1 MLDKPRSPHPPR
13 WLHWQARLLRAL
25 LWLLVAAWLLLGLS
39 WVALHQLIVPRVDQW
54 RPALER
60 MASEALGVKVEIGA
74 LTANSSGPV
83 PSLQLRD
90 VVLRDHAGA
99 EALRLPSVR
108 AALSLPSLWRLG
120 FDQIVVEGAVLELRR
135 STDGRWLLGGIDLG
149 HLEHTGDE
157 SPLADWLLGQTELAL
172 LQGTLR
178 WHDQTRPTLPVA
190 EFTGIDLVLRNPG
203 RQHQFRLDATP
214 PAHWGQRL
222 SVRGDFTRAFWQ
234 LRPSQW
240 RYWRGT
246 LYADLPWVDWAQM
259 GRYIDAPDWLGLQV
273 QQGQGAARLWLDW
286 QRGALRQASADL
298 GLQRVQLQWPEVA
311 QPFELQNLQTRLELQ
326 HEGLQTTL
334 STHGLGFRTADG
346 LVWPGGNVRYQHTR
360 SSATTPA
367 GFALQAERLDAQV
380 LSQLALQLPLPALA
394 HQWLRETAPSGL
406 VEQMQMQWSAAQAAG
421 AGQGAGADQP
431 RAAATWS
438 ASGRLRNVGL
448 RAGAAPPVY
457 RHAKGWDVH
466 TPGRPGIVGADLDFS
481 LTPNGGQAALR
492 LENGHLDLPGVFEQP
507 RVALQRLEAGLSWRV
522 AGDLI
527 AVEVPRLLLRNP
539 DLEAELQL
547 SWRSADPAQSPARA
561 RFPGVL
567 ELDGRL
573 LRADAAQVVLRYL
586 PLNVG
591 SETKTWLRSAIV
603 SGRIEQALVRV
614 RGDLRNFPYQQPGS
628 GVFTLEAPLH
638 DVQLDY
644 APAHLLPAGSPP
656 WPTLQVPQ
664 ARLLIEGTRLRLEQA
679 SAQVRLWPQ
688 LRIVQAQAEIPDFMA
703 TEPQLRVNGQLR
715 GPATDALALVRSSPL
730 RQMTEAA
737 LDQAQASGALE
748 LGLQLE
754 MPLNDTNATRVR
766 GQLRFAGNELRIGP
780 ESPTLQALH
789 GVLNFSESG
798 FDIPAASA
806 QMLGGPLRFSGRM
819 ATEQGQSVLRLR
831 GTGQATALGLSQAEP
846 WPWLAPLGRA
856 GSGSATYQAELR
868 IGPEGTSVQV
878 DSNLQ
883 GLALQLPA
891 PLSKSA
897 EAALPL
903 RLRIE
908 PLAGA
913 PRGATRDELQLEL
926 GSSPTPWL
934 SLHYQREHRG
944 AATRVLRGS
953 VAVRSARP
961 ALPASGV
968 LAALDL
974 GDFDADAWARLY
986 AAPQVTPAPTTAA
999 APAPAASALSL
1010 QDSRPYWP
1018 TQWRLQAARIT
1029 HSGRSWHDLS
1039 LSGSLERDTWRATVV
1054 ARELAGQLSYRAGGP
1069 QAAGLVHARLSR
1081 LDWPRAGVEQPAE
1094 QVLQQPNAMPAIDL
1108 VIERLRLDGR
1118 ELGRLEVQAA
1128 SRVATQGPQAGV
1140 SEWRLNALTLNT
1152 PEATLKASGN
1162 WVAHGL
1168 DATARRTALRLE
1180 LDIRDAG
1187 ALLTRMGQPQTIRG
1201 GQGRIEGHLGWL
1213 GSPLNFDTPSLS
1225 GELQL
1230 DVGRGQFLRAE
1241 PGVAKLI
1248 GVLSLQALPRR
1259 LMLDFRDVFSEGFA
1273 FDFIRGNVSIAQGV
1287 ARSNNLQMKGIN
1299 AAVLLEGSAD
1309 TVRETQDLRVVVVP
1323 ELNADTVSL
1332 VATLINPITGL
1343 GAFLAQFLLRQPLQ
1357 QAATREFHITG
1368 PWADPVVTPVQRQPA
1383 ARPDPNA
1390 PTGAN

>member
-90 VVLRDHAGA
+90 VVLRDAAGA

-135 STDGRWLLGGIDLG
+135 SADGRWLLGGIDLG

-222 SVRGDFTRAFWQ
+222 SVRGDFTRAFWR

-246 LYADLPWVDWAQM
+246 LYADLPWVDWQQM
-259 GRYIDAPDWLGLQV
+259 GRYLDAPSWLGLQV

-298 GLQRVQLQWPEVA
+298 GLQRVQLQWPQVA

-360 SSATTPA
+360 SSDTTPA

-380 LSQLALQLPLPALA
+380 LSQLALQLPLPARA
-394 HQWLRETAPSGL
+394 HQWLRDTAPTGL
-406 VEQMQMQWSAAQAAG
+406 VEQIQMQWSAAQAAG
-421 AGQGAGADQP
+421 AGQTAGADQTG
-431 RAAATWS
+431 ATANWS

-466 TPGRPGIVGADLDFS
+466 TPGRPGIGGADLDFS
-481 LTPNGGQAALR
+481 LSPSGGQAELR
-492 LENGHLDLPGVFEQP
+492 LDNGHLDLPGVFAQP
-507 RVALQRLEAGLSWRV
+507 RVALQGLQAGLSWRV
-522 AGDLI
+522 AGEQI
-527 AVEVPRLLLRNP
+527 TVEVPRLLLRNP

-547 SWRSADPAQSPARA
+547 SWRSADPTQSPARA

-567 ELDGRL
+567 ELDGRI
-573 LRADAAQVVLRYL
+573 LRADATQVVRYL

-591 SETKTWLRSAIV
+591 PATKTWLRSAIV

-614 RGDLRNFPYQQPGS
+614 RGDLWKFPYQQPGS

-644 APAHLLPAGSPP
+644 APAHLLPPGSPP

-664 ARLLIEGTRLRLEQA
+664 ARLLIEGTRLRVDQA

-703 TEPQLRVNGQLR
+703 TEPQLILSGQVR
-715 GPATDALALVRSSPL
+715 GPATDALALIRGSPL

-748 LGLQLE
+748 LGLELDL
-754 MPLNDTNATRVR
+754 PLHDTNATRVR

-831 GTGQATALGLSQAEP
+831 GQGQATALGLAQAEP

-856 GSGSATYQAELR
+856 GSGSAAYQAALR

-961 ALPASGV
+961 ALPALGV

-1168 DATARRTALRLE
+1168 DAAARRTALRLE

-1309 TVRETQDLRVVVVP
+1309 IVRETQDLRVVVVP

-1390 PTGAN
+1390 PTGAQ

>member
-90 VVLRDHAGA
+90 VVLRDPAGA

-421 AGQGAGADQP
+421 AGQAAGADQP
-431 RAAATWS
+431 RATATWS

-591 SETKTWLRSAIV
+591 PETKTWLRSAIV

-638 DVQLDY
+638 DVQLDS

-679 SAQVRLWPQ
+679 SAQLRPWPQ

-715 GPATDALALVRSSPL
+715 GPASDALALVRSSPL
-730 RQMTEAA
+730 RLMTEAA

-754 MPLNDTNATRVR
+754 MPLNDANATRVR
-766 GQLRFAGNELRIGP
+766 GQFRFAGNELRIGP
-780 ESPTLQALH
+780 ESPPLQALH

-819 ATEQGQSVLRLR
+819 TTEQGQSVLRLR
-831 GTGQATALGLSQAEP
+831 GQGQATALGLSQAEP

-856 GSGSATYQAELR
+856 GSGSAAYRAELR

-878 DSNLQ
+878 DSDLQ

-891 PLSKSA
+891 PFGKRA

-926 GSSPTPWL
+926 GSSPTPLL

-961 ALPASGV
+961 ALPAAGV

-986 AAPQVTPAPTTAA
+986 TTPPPAPGATAA

-1010 QDSRPYWP
+1010 EDSRIYWP
-1018 TQWRLQAARIT
+1018 TQWRLQAARLT
-1029 HSGRSWHDLS
+1029 HDGRSWHDLN
-1039 LSGSLERDTWRATVV
+1039 LSGSLERDTWRAAVV
-1054 ARELAGQLSYRAGGP
+1054 ARELAGQISFRAGGP

-1081 LDWPRAGVEQPAE
+1081 LDWPRAGLEQPAE
-1094 QVLQQPNAMPAIDL
+1094 QALQQPEAMPAIDL

-1128 SRVATQGPQAGV
+1128 NRLATQGPQAGV
-1140 SEWRLNALTLNT
+1140 SEWRLNALTLST

-1162 WVAHGL
+1162 WVAHGR
-1168 DATARRTALRLE
+1168 DAAARRTALRLE

-1187 ALLTRMGQPQTIRG
+1187 ALLTRMGQPQTVRG

-1213 GSPLNFDTPSLS
+1213 GSPMSFDTPSLS

-1230 DVGRGQFLRAE
+1230 DIGRGQFLRAE
-1241 PGVAKLI
+1241 PGVAQLI

-1273 FDFIRGNVSIAQGV
+1273 FDFIRGNVAIAQGV

-1299 AAVLLEGSAD
+1299 AAVLMEGSAD

-1332 VATLINPITGL
+1332 VATLINPVTGL
-1343 GAFLAQFLLRQPLQ
+1343 GTFLAQFLLRQPLQ

-1383 ARPDPNA
+1383 ARPDPDS

>member
-1 MLDKPRSPHPPR
+1 VLDKPRSPHPPR

-90 VVLRDHAGA
+90 VVLRDAAGA

-421 AGQGAGADQP
+421 AGQAAGADQP
-431 RAAATWS
+431 RATATWS

-591 SETKTWLRSAIV
+591 PETKTWLRSAIV

-638 DVQLDY
+638 DVQLDS

-679 SAQVRLWPQ
+679 SAQLRPWPQ

-715 GPATDALALVRSSPL
+715 GPASDALALVRSSPL
-730 RQMTEAA
+730 RLMTEAA

-754 MPLNDTNATRVR
+754 MPLNDANATRVR
-766 GQLRFAGNELRIGP
+766 GQFRFAGNELRIGP
-780 ESPTLQALH
+780 ESPPLQALH

-819 ATEQGQSVLRLR
+819 TTEQGQSVLRLR
-831 GTGQATALGLSQAEP
+831 GQGQATALGLSQAEP

-856 GSGSATYQAELR
+856 GSGSAAYRAELR

-878 DSNLQ
+878 DSDLQ

-891 PLSKSA
+891 PFGKRA

-926 GSSPTPWL
+926 GSSPTPLL

-961 ALPASGV
+961 ALPAAGV

-986 AAPQVTPAPTTAA
+986 TTPPPAPGATAA

-1010 QDSRPYWP
+1010 EDSRIYWP
-1018 TQWRLQAARIT
+1018 TQWRLQAARLT
-1029 HSGRSWHDLS
+1029 HDGRSWHDLN
-1039 LSGSLERDTWRATVV
+1039 LSGSLERDTWRAAVV
-1054 ARELAGQLSYRAGGP
+1054 ARELAGQISFRAGGP

-1081 LDWPRAGVEQPAE
+1081 LDWPRAGLEQPAE
-1094 QVLQQPNAMPAIDL
+1094 QALQQPEAMPAIDL

-1128 SRVATQGPQAGV
+1128 NRLATQGPQAGV
-1140 SEWRLNALTLNT
+1140 SEWRLNALTLST

-1162 WVAHGL
+1162 WVAHGR
-1168 DATARRTALRLE
+1168 DAAARRTALRLE

-1187 ALLTRMGQPQTIRG
+1187 ALLTRMGQPQTVRG

-1213 GSPLNFDTPSLS
+1213 GSPMSFDTPSLS

-1230 DVGRGQFLRAE
+1230 DIGRGQFLRAE
-1241 PGVAKLI
+1241 PGVAQLI

-1273 FDFIRGNVSIAQGV
+1273 FDFIRGNVAIAQGV

-1299 AAVLLEGSAD
+1299 AAVLMEGSAD

-1332 VATLINPITGL
+1332 VATLINPVTGL
-1343 GAFLAQFLLRQPLQ
+1343 GTFLAQFLLRQPLQ

-1383 ARPDPNA
+1383 ARPDPDS

>member
-13 WLHWQARLLRAL
+13 WLQWQARLLRAL

-90 VVLRDHAGA
+90 VVLRDPAGA

-421 AGQGAGADQP
+421 AGQAAGADQP
-431 RAAATWS
+431 RATATWS

-591 SETKTWLRSAIV
+591 PETKTWLRSAIV

-638 DVQLDY
+638 DVQLDS

-679 SAQVRLWPQ
+679 SAQLRPWPQ

-715 GPATDALALVRSSPL
+715 GPASDALALVRSSPL
-730 RQMTEAA
+730 RLMTEAA

-754 MPLNDTNATRVR
+754 MPLNDANATRVR
-766 GQLRFAGNELRIGP
+766 GQFRFAGNELRIGP
-780 ESPTLQALH
+780 ESPPLQALH

-819 ATEQGQSVLRLR
+819 TTEQGQSVLRLR
-831 GTGQATALGLSQAEP
+831 GQGQATALGLSQAEP

-856 GSGSATYQAELR
+856 GSGSAAYRAELR

-878 DSNLQ
+878 DSDLQ

-891 PLSKSA
+891 PFGKRA

-926 GSSPTPWL
+926 GSSPTPLL

-961 ALPASGV
+961 ALPAAGV

-986 AAPQVTPAPTTAA
+986 TTPPPAPGATAA

-1010 QDSRPYWP
+1010 EDSRIYWP
-1018 TQWRLQAARIT
+1018 TQWRLQAARLT
-1029 HSGRSWHDLS
+1029 HDGRSWHDLN
-1039 LSGSLERDTWRATVV
+1039 LSGSLERDTWRAAVV
-1054 ARELAGQLSYRAGGP
+1054 ARELAGQISFRAGGP

-1081 LDWPRAGVEQPAE
+1081 LDWPRAGLEQPAE
-1094 QVLQQPNAMPAIDL
+1094 QALQQPEAMPAIDL

-1128 SRVATQGPQAGV
+1128 NRLATQGPQAGV
-1140 SEWRLNALTLNT
+1140 SEWRLNALTLST

-1162 WVAHGL
+1162 WVAHGR
-1168 DATARRTALRLE
+1168 DAAARRTALRLE

-1187 ALLTRMGQPQTIRG
+1187 ALLTRMGQPQTVRG

-1213 GSPLNFDTPSLS
+1213 GSPMSFDTPSLS

-1230 DVGRGQFLRAE
+1230 DIGRGQFLRAE
-1241 PGVAKLI
+1241 PGVAQLI

-1273 FDFIRGNVSIAQGV
+1273 FDFIRGNVAIAQGV

-1299 AAVLLEGSAD
+1299 AAVLMEGSAD

-1332 VATLINPITGL
+1332 VATLINPVTGL
-1343 GAFLAQFLLRQPLQ
+1343 GTFLAQFLLRQPLQ

-1383 ARPDPNA
+1383 ARPDPDS

>member
-1 MLDKPRSPHPPR
+1 MLDKPRPPHPPR

-60 MASEALGVKVEIGA
+60 MASAALGVKVEIGA
-74 LTANSSGPV
+74 LAANSSGPV

-90 VVLRDHAGA
+90 VVLRDAAGA

-135 STDGRWLLGGIDLG
+135 SADGRWLLGGIDLG
-149 HLEHTGDE
+149 RLEHSGDE
-157 SPLADWLLGQTELAL
+157 SPLADWLLAQTELAL

-178 WHDQTRPTLPVA
+178 WHDLTRPEVPVA

-222 SVRGDFTRAFWQ
+222 SVRGDFTGAFWP

-240 RYWRGT
+240 RHWRGT
-246 LYADLPWVDWAQM
+246 LYADLPWVDWEQM
-259 GRYIDAPDWLGLQV
+259 GRYLDAPDWLGLQV
-273 QQGQGAARLWLDW
+273 RQGQGAARLWLDW
-286 QRGALRQASADL
+286 QRGVLRQASADL

-326 HEGLQTTL
+326 HEGLQTIL
-334 STHGLGFRTADG
+334 STHGLAFRTADG
-346 LVWPGGNVRYQHTR
+346 LVWPGGNVRTQHTR
-360 SSATTPA
+360 RSDTTPA
-367 GFALQAERLDAQV
+367 AFALQAERLDAQV
-380 LSQLALQLPLPALA
+380 LSQLALQLPLPARA

-406 VEQMQMQWSAAQAAG
+406 VEQMQMQWRAPQAAG
-421 AGQGAGADQP
+421 ADQTG
-431 RAAATWS
+431 AAANWS

-457 RHAKGWDVH
+457 RHAQGWDVH
-466 TPGRPGIVGADLDFS
+466 MPGRPGIGGADLDFS
-481 LTPNGGQAALR
+481 LSPSGGKAELR
-492 LENGHLDLPGVFEQP
+492 LDNGHLDLPGVFAQP
-507 RVALQRLEAGLSWRV
+507 RVALQRLHAGLSWRV
-522 AGDLI
+522 AGEQI
-527 AVEVPRLLLRNP
+527 TVEVPRLLLRNP

-547 SWRSADPAQSPARA
+547 SWHSADPAQSPARA

-573 LRADAAQVVLRYL
+573 LRADAAQVVRYL

-591 SETKTWLRSAIV
+591 PETKTWLRSAV
-603 SGRIEQALVRV
+603 LSGRIAQAQVRV
-614 RGDLRNFPYQQPGS
+614 RGDLWHFPFQQPGS

-656 WPTLQVPQ
+656 WPTLQMPQ
-664 ARLLIEGTRLRLEQA
+664 ARLLIEGTRLRLDQA

-703 TEPQLRVNGQLR
+703 TEPQLRLNGQVR
-715 GPATDALALVRSSPL
+715 GPATDALALIHGSPL
-730 RQMTEAA
+730 RLMTEAA
-737 LDQAQASGALE
+737 LDQAQASGALD
-748 LGLQLE
+748 LGLQLD
-754 MPLNDTNATRVR
+754 MPLNDTDATRVR
-766 GQLRFAGNELRIGP
+766 GQLRFAGNDLRIGP
-780 ESPTLQALH
+780 ETPPLQALH
-789 GVLNFSESG
+789 GVLDFTENG
-798 FDIPAASA
+798 FDIPAANA

-831 GTGQATALGLSQAEP
+831 GQGQATALGLAQAEP

-856 GSGSATYQAELR
+856 GSGSAAYQAALR
-868 IGPEGTSVQV
+868 IGPDGTSVQV
-878 DSNLQ
+878 DSDLQ

-891 PLSKSA
+891 PLSKRA

-926 GSSPTPWL
+926 GPGPTPLL
-934 SLHYQREHRG
+934 SLHYQREHRD

-961 ALPASGV
+961 ALPAAGV

-986 AAPQVTPAPTTAA
+986 AAAPATPLPTAA
-999 APAPAASALSL
+999 APAPAAGALTL

-1018 TQWRLQAARIT
+1018 TQWRLQAARFT
-1029 HSGRSWHDLS
+1029 HAGRSWHDLS
-1039 LSGSLERDTWRATVV
+1039 LSGSLERDTWRSAVV
-1054 ARELAGQLSYRAGGP
+1054 ARELAGQFSYRAGGP

-1081 LDWPRAGVEQPAE
+1081 LDWPRAGVVQPAE
-1094 QVLQQPNAMPAIDL
+1094 PVLQQPEALPAVDL

-1128 SRVATQGPQAGV
+1128 NRVATQGPQAGV
-1140 SEWRLNALTLNT
+1140 SEWRLHALTLGT
-1152 PEATLKASGN
+1152 PEATLRASGN
-1162 WVAHGL
+1162 WVAHGR
-1168 DATARRTALRLE
+1168 DAAARRTALRLE

-1187 ALLTRMGQPQTIRG
+1187 ALLERMGQPQTIRG

-1273 FDFIRGNVSIAQGV
+1273 FDFIRGNVAITQGV

-1299 AAVLLEGSAD
+1299 AAVLMEGSAD
-1309 TVRETQDLRVVVVP
+1309 IVRETQDLRVVVVP

-1332 VATLINPITGL
+1332 VATLINPVTGL
-1343 GAFLAQFLLRQPLQ
+1343 GTFLAQFLLRQPLQ

-1368 PWADPVVTPVQRQPA
+1368 PWADPVVTPVQRQSA
-1383 ARPDPNA
+1383 ARPDPHA
-1390 PTGAN
+1390 PTGAH

>member
-1 MLDKPRSPHPPR
+1 VLDKPRSPHPPR

-90 VVLRDHAGA
+90 VVLRDPAGA

-421 AGQGAGADQP
+421 AGQAAGADQP
-431 RAAATWS
+431 RATATWS

-591 SETKTWLRSAIV
+591 PETKTWLRSAIV

-638 DVQLDY
+638 DVQLDS

-679 SAQVRLWPQ
+679 SAQLRPWPQ

-715 GPATDALALVRSSPL
+715 GPASDALALVRSSPL
-730 RQMTEAA
+730 RLMTEAA

-754 MPLNDTNATRVR
+754 MPLNDANATRVR
-766 GQLRFAGNELRIGP
+766 GQFRFAGNELRIGP
-780 ESPTLQALH
+780 ESPPLQALH

-819 ATEQGQSVLRLR
+819 TTEQGQSVLRLR
-831 GTGQATALGLSQAEP
+831 GQGQATALGLSQAEP

-856 GSGSATYQAELR
+856 GSGSAAYRAELR

-878 DSNLQ
+878 DSDLQ

-891 PLSKSA
+891 PFGKRA

-926 GSSPTPWL
+926 GSSPTPLL

-961 ALPASGV
+961 ALPAAGV

-986 AAPQVTPAPTTAA
+986 TTPPPAPGATAA

-1010 QDSRPYWP
+1010 EDSRIYWP
-1018 TQWRLQAARIT
+1018 TQWRLQAARLT
-1029 HSGRSWHDLS
+1029 HDGRSWHDLN
-1039 LSGSLERDTWRATVV
+1039 LSGSLERDTWRAAVV
-1054 ARELAGQLSYRAGGP
+1054 ARELAGQISFRAGGP

-1081 LDWPRAGVEQPAE
+1081 LDWPRAGLEQPAE
-1094 QVLQQPNAMPAIDL
+1094 QALQQPEAMPAIDL

-1128 SRVATQGPQAGV
+1128 NRLATQGPQAGV
-1140 SEWRLNALTLNT
+1140 SEWRLNALTLST

-1162 WVAHGL
+1162 WVAHGR
-1168 DATARRTALRLE
+1168 DAAARRTALRLE

-1187 ALLTRMGQPQTIRG
+1187 ALLTRMGQPQTVRG

-1213 GSPLNFDTPSLS
+1213 GSPMSFDTPSLS

-1230 DVGRGQFLRAE
+1230 DIGRGQFLRAE
-1241 PGVAKLI
+1241 PGVAQLI

-1273 FDFIRGNVSIAQGV
+1273 FDFIRGNVAIAQGV

-1299 AAVLLEGSAD
+1299 AAVLMEGSAD

-1332 VATLINPITGL
+1332 VATLINPVTGL
-1343 GAFLAQFLLRQPLQ
+1343 GTFLAQFLLRQPLQ

-1383 ARPDPNA
+1383 ARPDPDS

>member
-1 MLDKPRSPHPPR
+1 VLDKPRSPHPPR
-13 WLHWQARLLRAL
+13 WLQWQARLLRAL

-90 VVLRDHAGA
+90 VVLRDPAGA

-421 AGQGAGADQP
+421 AGQAAGADQP
-431 RAAATWS
+431 RATATWS

-591 SETKTWLRSAIV
+591 PETKTWLRSAIV

-638 DVQLDY
+638 DVQLDS

-679 SAQVRLWPQ
+679 SAQLRPWPQ

-715 GPATDALALVRSSPL
+715 GPASDALALVRSSPL
-730 RQMTEAA
+730 RLMTEAA

-754 MPLNDTNATRVR
+754 MPLNDANATRVR
-766 GQLRFAGNELRIGP
+766 GQFRFAGNELRIGP
-780 ESPTLQALH
+780 ESPPLQALH

-819 ATEQGQSVLRLR
+819 TTEQGQSVLRLR
-831 GTGQATALGLSQAEP
+831 GQGQATALGLSQAEP

-856 GSGSATYQAELR
+856 GSGSAAYRAELR

-878 DSNLQ
+878 DSDLQ

-891 PLSKSA
+891 PFGKRA

-926 GSSPTPWL
+926 GSSPTPLL

-961 ALPASGV
+961 ALPAAGV

-986 AAPQVTPAPTTAA
+986 TTPPPAPGATAA

-1010 QDSRPYWP
+1010 EDSRIYWP
-1018 TQWRLQAARIT
+1018 TQWRLQAARLT
-1029 HSGRSWHDLS
+1029 HDGRSWHDLN
-1039 LSGSLERDTWRATVV
+1039 LSGSLERDTWRAAVV
-1054 ARELAGQLSYRAGGP
+1054 ARELAGQISFRAGGP

-1081 LDWPRAGVEQPAE
+1081 LDWPRAGLEQPAE
-1094 QVLQQPNAMPAIDL
+1094 QALQQPEAMPAIDL

-1128 SRVATQGPQAGV
+1128 NRLATQGPQAGV
-1140 SEWRLNALTLNT
+1140 SEWRLNALTLST

-1162 WVAHGL
+1162 WVAHGR
-1168 DATARRTALRLE
+1168 DAAARRTALRLE

-1187 ALLTRMGQPQTIRG
+1187 ALLTRMGQPQTVRG

-1213 GSPLNFDTPSLS
+1213 GSPMSFDTPSLS

-1230 DVGRGQFLRAE
+1230 DIGRGQFLRAE
-1241 PGVAKLI
+1241 PGVAQLI

-1273 FDFIRGNVSIAQGV
+1273 FDFIRGNVAIAQGV

-1299 AAVLLEGSAD
+1299 AAVLMEGSAD

-1332 VATLINPITGL
+1332 VATLINPVTGL
-1343 GAFLAQFLLRQPLQ
+1343 GTFLAQFLLRQPLQ

-1383 ARPDPNA
+1383 ARPDPDS

>member
-90 VVLRDHAGA
+90 VVLRDAAGA

-149 HLEHTGDE
+149 HLERTGDE

-246 LYADLPWVDWAQM
+246 LYADLPWVDWAHM
-259 GRYIDAPDWLGLQV
+259 GRYIDAPNWLGLQV

-346 LVWPGGNVRYQHTR
+346 LVWPGGNVRHLHTR
-360 SSATTPA
+360 SSDTAPA

-394 HQWLRETAPSGL
+394 HQWLRDTAPSGL
-406 VEQMQMQWSAAQAAG
+406 VEQIQMQWSAAQAAG
-421 AGQGAGADQP
+421 AGQTAGADQTG
-431 RAAATWS
+431 AAASWS

-466 TPGRPGIVGADLDFS
+466 TPGRPGIGGADLDFN
-481 LTPNGGQAALR
+481 LTSSGGQAELR
-492 LENGHLDLPGVFEQP
+492 LDNGHLDLPGVFAQP
-507 RVALQRLEAGLSWRV
+507 RVTLQRLQAGLSWRV
-522 AGDLI
+522 VGDQI
-527 AVEVPRLLLRNP
+527 TVEVPRLLLRNP

-547 SWRSADPAQSPARA
+547 NWRSADPALSPARA
-561 RFPGVL
+561 RFPGVI
-567 ELDGRL
+567 ELDGRI
-573 LRADAAQVVLRYL
+573 LRADAAQVVRYL

-591 SETKTWLRSAIV
+591 PETKAWLRSAIV
-603 SGRIEQALVRV
+603 AGRIEQALVRV

-679 SAQVRLWPQ
+679 SAQVRPWPQ

-1094 QVLQQPNAMPAIDL
+1094 AVLQQPNAMPAIDL

-1128 SRVATQGPQAGV
+1128 NRVATQGPQAGV

>member
-1 MLDKPRSPHPPR
+1 
-13 WLHWQARLLRAL
+13 
-25 LWLLVAAWLLLGLS
+25 
-39 WVALHQLIVPRVDQW
+39 
-54 RPALER
+54 
-60 MASEALGVKVEIGA
+60 
-74 LTANSSGPV
+74 
-83 PSLQLRD
+83 
-90 VVLRDHAGA
+90 
-99 EALRLPSVR
+99 
-108 AALSLPSLWRLG
+108 
-120 FDQIVVEGAVLELRR
+120 
-135 STDGRWLLGGIDLG
+135 
-149 HLEHTGDE
+149 
-157 SPLADWLLGQTELAL
+157 
-172 LQGTLR
+172 
-178 WHDQTRPTLPVA
+178 
-190 EFTGIDLVLRNPG
+190 
-203 RQHQFRLDATP
+203 
-214 PAHWGQRL
+214 
-222 SVRGDFTRAFWQ
+222 
-234 LRPSQW
+234 
-240 RYWRGT
+240 
-246 LYADLPWVDWAQM
+246 
-259 GRYIDAPDWLGLQV
+259 
-273 QQGQGAARLWLDW
+273 
-286 QRGALRQASADL
+286 
-298 GLQRVQLQWPEVA
+298 
-311 QPFELQNLQTRLELQ
+311 
-326 HEGLQTTL
+326 
-334 STHGLGFRTADG
+334 
-346 LVWPGGNVRYQHTR
+346 
-360 SSATTPA
+360 
-367 GFALQAERLDAQV
+367 
-380 LSQLALQLPLPALA
+380 
-394 HQWLRETAPSGL
+394 
-406 VEQMQMQWSAAQAAG
+406 
-421 AGQGAGADQP
+421 
-431 RAAATWS
+431 
-438 ASGRLRNVGL
+438 
-448 RAGAAPPVY
+448 
-457 RHAKGWDVH
+457 
-466 TPGRPGIVGADLDFS
+466 
-481 LTPNGGQAALR
+481 
-492 LENGHLDLPGVFEQP
+492 
-507 RVALQRLEAGLSWRV
+507 
-522 AGDLI
+522 
-527 AVEVPRLLLRNP
+527 VPRLLLRNP

-547 SWRSADPAQSPARA
+547 NWRSADPALSPARA
-561 RFPGVL
+561 RFPGVI
-567 ELDGRL
+567 ELDGRI
-573 LRADAAQVVLRYL
+573 LRADAAQVVRYL

-591 SETKTWLRSAIV
+591 PETKAWLRSAIV
-603 SGRIEQALVRV
+603 AGRIEQALVRV

>member
-1 MLDKPRSPHPPR
+1 VLDKPRPPHPPR

-90 VVLRDHAGA
+90 VVLRDAAGA

-149 HLEHTGDE
+149 HLERTGDE

-246 LYADLPWVDWAQM
+246 LYADLPWVDWAHM
-259 GRYIDAPDWLGLQV
+259 GRYIDAPNWLGLQV

-346 LVWPGGNVRYQHTR
+346 LVWPGGNVRHLHTR
-360 SSATTPA
+360 SSDTAPA

-394 HQWLRETAPSGL
+394 HQWLRDTAPSGL
-406 VEQMQMQWSAAQAAG
+406 VEQIQMQWSAAQAAG
-421 AGQGAGADQP
+421 AGQTAGADQTG
-431 RAAATWS
+431 AAASWS

-466 TPGRPGIVGADLDFS
+466 TPGRPGIGGADLDFN
-481 LTPNGGQAALR
+481 LTSSGGQAELR
-492 LENGHLDLPGVFEQP
+492 LDNGHLDLPGVFAQP
-507 RVALQRLEAGLSWRV
+507 RVTLQRLQAGLSWRV
-522 AGDLI
+522 TGDQI
-527 AVEVPRLLLRNP
+527 ALQVPRLLLRNP
-539 DLEAELQL
+539 DFEAELQL
-547 SWRSADPAQSPARA
+547 NWRSADPALSPARA
-561 RFPGVL
+561 RFPGVIDL
-567 ELDGRL
+567 EGRI
-573 LRADAAQVVLRYL
+573 LRADAAQVARYL
-586 PLNVG
+586 PHNVG
-591 SETKTWLRSAIV
+591 DETKKWLRSAV
-603 SGRIEQALVRV
+603 LAGRIEQALVRV
-614 RGDLRNFPYQQPGS
+614 RGDLWDFPYPQPGS
-628 GVFTLEAPLH
+628 GVFTLEAPLR
-638 DVQLDY
+638 DLLLDY
-644 APAHLLPAGSPP
+644 APAHLLSPGSPP
-656 WPTLQVPQ
+656 WPVLRVPQ
-664 ARLLIEGTRLRLEQA
+664 ARLLIEGTRLRLDQA
-679 SAQVRLWPQ
+679 SAQARLWPQ
-688 LRIVQAQAEIPDFMA
+688 LRIVQATAEIPNFMA
-703 TEPQLRVNGQLR
+703 ADAQLHLNGQVR
-715 GPATDALALVRSSPL
+715 GPAADALAFIHSSPL

-748 LGLQLE
+748 LGLQLDL
-754 MPLNDTNATRVR
+754 PLNDSAATRVQ
-766 GQLRFAGNELRIGP
+766 GQLRLAGNELRF
-780 ESPTLQALH
+780 SPDIPPLQALQ
-789 GVLNFSESG
+789 GVLNFNENG

-819 ATEQGQSVLRLR
+819 ATEQGHSVLRLR
-831 GTGQATALGLSQAEP
+831 GQGQVTALGLAQAEP

-856 GSGSATYQAELR
+856 GSGSAAYQAELR
-868 IGPEGTSVQV
+868 IGPEGTTVRVES
-878 DSNLQ
+878 DLQ

-891 PLSKSA
+891 PLGKRA

-903 RLRIE
+903 RLRLE

-926 GSSPTPWL
+926 GSGPVPLL

-961 ALPASGV
+961 ALPAAGV

-986 AAPQVTPAPTTAA
+986 ATPPAAPPATLLPAATPAPTT
-999 APAPAASALSL
+999 PAPQALTL
-1010 QDSRPYWP
+1010 QDSRSYWP
-1018 TQWRLQAARIT
+1018 TQWRLQAARLT
-1029 HSGRSWHDLS
+1029 HGGRTWHDLS
-1039 LSGSLERDTWRATVV
+1039 LNGSREHDTWRTSVV
-1054 ARELAGQLSYRAGGP
+1054 AREGAGQISYRVGSA
-1069 QAAGLVHARLSR
+1069 QAPGQLHARLSR
-1081 LDWPRAGVEQPAE
+1081 LDWQRAGLQQVEQA
-1094 QVLQQPNAMPAIDL
+1094 LQQPDAVPAIDL

-1118 ELGRLEVQAA
+1118 DLGRLEVQAA
-1128 SRVATQGPQAGV
+1128 NRVATQGPQAGV

-1168 DATARRTALRLE
+1168 DAAARRTALRLE

-1343 GAFLAQFLLRQPLQ
+1343 GTFLAQFLLRQPLQ

-1368 PWADPVVTPVQRQPA
+1368 PWADPVVTPVVRQPA
-1383 ARPDPNA
+1383 AARPDLN
-1390 PTGAN
+1390 

>member
-1 MLDKPRSPHPPR
+1 VLDKPRSPHPPR

-90 VVLRDHAGA
+90 VVLRDAAGA

-149 HLEHTGDE
+149 HLERTGDE

-178 WHDQTRPTLPVA
+178 WHDQTRPEVPVG

-246 LYADLPWVDWAQM
+246 LYADLPWVDWAHM
-259 GRYIDAPDWLGLQV
+259 GRYIDAPNWLGLQV

-346 LVWPGGNVRYQHTR
+346 LVWPGGNVRHLHTR
-360 SSATTPA
+360 SSDTAPA

-394 HQWLRETAPSGL
+394 HQWLRDTAPSGL
-406 VEQMQMQWSAAQAAG
+406 VEQIQMQWSAAQAAG
-421 AGQGAGADQP
+421 AGQTAGADQTG
-431 RAAATWS
+431 AAASWS

-466 TPGRPGIVGADLDFS
+466 TPGRPGIGGADLDFN
-481 LTPNGGQAALR
+481 LTSSGGQAELR
-492 LENGHLDLPGVFEQP
+492 LDNGHLDLPGVFAQP
-507 RVALQRLEAGLSWRV
+507 RVTLQRLQAGLSWRV
-522 AGDLI
+522 VGDQI
-527 AVEVPRLLLRNP
+527 TVEVPRLLLRNP

-547 SWRSADPAQSPARA
+547 NWRSADPALSPARA
-561 RFPGVL
+561 RFPGVI
-567 ELDGRL
+567 ELDGRI
-573 LRADAAQVVLRYL
+573 LRADAAQVVRYL

-591 SETKTWLRSAIV
+591 PETKAWLRSAIV
-603 SGRIEQALVRV
+603 AGRIEQALVRV

-961 ALPASGV
+961 ALPALGV

-1168 DATARRTALRLE
+1168 DAAARRTALRLE

-1309 TVRETQDLRVVVVP
+1309 IVRETQDLRVVVVP

>member
-90 VVLRDHAGA
+90 VVLRDPAGA

-149 HLEHTGDE
+149 HLEHTGDQ

-190 EFTGIDLVLRNPG
+190 EFTDIDLVLRNPG

-259 GRYIDAPDWLGLQV
+259 GRYLDAPDWLGLQV

-394 HQWLRETAPSGL
+394 HQWLRDTAPSGL
-406 VEQMQMQWSAAQAAG
+406 VEQIQMQWSAAQAAG
-421 AGQGAGADQP
+421 AGQAAGADQTG
-431 RAAATWS
+431 AAANWS

-457 RHAKGWDVH
+457 RHPKGWDVH
-466 TPGRPGIVGADLDFS
+466 TPGRPGIGGADLDFS
-481 LTPNGGQAALR
+481 LSPSGGQAELR
-492 LENGHLDLPGVFEQP
+492 LDNGHLDLPGVFAQP
-507 RVALQRLEAGLSWRV
+507 RVALQRLQAGLSWRV
-522 AGDLI
+522 ADEQI
-527 AVEVPRLLLRNP
+527 TVEVPRLLLRNP

-573 LRADAAQVVLRYL
+573 LRADAAQVVRYL

-591 SETKTWLRSAIV
+591 PETKTWLRSAV
-603 SGRIEQALVRV
+603 LSGRIEQAQVRV
-614 RGDLRNFPYQQPGS
+614 RGDLWNFPFQQPGS

-644 APAHLLPAGSPP
+644 APAHLLSAGSPP

-664 ARLLIEGTRLRLEQA
+664 ARLLIEGTRLRLDQA

-688 LRIVQAQAEIPDFMA
+688 LRVVQAQAEIPDFMA
-703 TEPQLRVNGQLR
+703 TEPQLRLNGQLR
-715 GPATDALALVRSSPL
+715 GPATDALGLVRSSPL
-730 RQMTEAA
+730 RLMTEAA

-748 LGLQLE
+748 LGLQLD
-754 MPLNDTNATRVR
+754 MPLHDTNATRVR

-780 ESPTLQALH
+780 ESPPLQALH

-798 FDIPAASA
+798 FDIPAANA
-806 QMLGGPLRFSGRM
+806 QMVGGPLHFSGRM
-819 ATEQGQSVLRLR
+819 ATEQGHSVLRLR
-831 GTGQATALGLSQAEP
+831 GQGQATALGLSQAEP

-856 GSGSATYQAELR
+856 GSGTAAYQAELR
-868 IGPEGTSVQV
+868 IGPDGTSVQV
-878 DSNLQ
+878 DSDLQ

-891 PLSKSA
+891 PLSKGA

-926 GSSPTPWL
+926 GSSPTPLL

-961 ALPASGV
+961 ALPAAGV

-986 AAPQVTPAPTTAA
+986 TTPPPAPGATAA

-1018 TQWRLQAARIT
+1018 TQWRLQAARLT
-1029 HSGRSWHDLS
+1029 HAGRSWHDLN
-1039 LSGSLERDTWRATVV
+1039 LSGSLERDTWRSAVV
-1054 ARELAGQLSYRAGGP
+1054 ARELAGQISYRAGGP

-1081 LDWPRAGVEQPAE
+1081 LDWPRAGLEQPAE
-1094 QVLQQPNAMPAIDL
+1094 QALQQPEAMPAIDL

-1128 SRVATQGPQAGV
+1128 NRVATQGPQAGV
-1140 SEWRLNALTLNT
+1140 SEWRLNALTLST

-1162 WVAHGL
+1162 WVAHGR
-1168 DATARRTALRLE
+1168 DAAARRTALRLE

-1230 DVGRGQFLRAE
+1230 DIGRGQFLRAE

-1259 LMLDFRDVFSEGFA
+1259 LMLDFRDVFSDGFA
-1273 FDFIRGNVSIAQGV
+1273 FDFVRGNVSIAQGV
-1287 ARSNNLQMKGIN
+1287 ARSNNLQMKGVN
-1299 AAVLLEGSAD
+1299 AAVLMEGSAD
-1309 TVRETQDLRVVVVP
+1309 IVRETQDLRVVVVP

-1332 VATLINPITGL
+1332 VATLINPVTGL
-1343 GAFLAQFLLRQPLQ
+1343 GTFLAQFLLRQPLQ

-1368 PWADPVVTPVQRQPA
+1368 PWADPVVTPVQRQTA

-1390 PTGAN
+1390 PTGAQ

>member
-90 VVLRDHAGA
+90 VVLRDAAGA

-421 AGQGAGADQP
+421 AGQAAGADQP
-431 RAAATWS
+431 RATATWS

-591 SETKTWLRSAIV
+591 PETKTWLRSAIV

-638 DVQLDY
+638 DVQLDS

-679 SAQVRLWPQ
+679 SAQLRPWPQ

-715 GPATDALALVRSSPL
+715 GPASDALALVRSSPL
-730 RQMTEAA
+730 RLMTEAA

-754 MPLNDTNATRVR
+754 MPLNDANATRVR
-766 GQLRFAGNELRIGP
+766 GQFRFAGNELRIGP
-780 ESPTLQALH
+780 ESPPLQALH

-819 ATEQGQSVLRLR
+819 TTEQGQSVLRLR
-831 GTGQATALGLSQAEP
+831 GQGQATALGLSQAEP

-856 GSGSATYQAELR
+856 GSGSAAYRAELR

-878 DSNLQ
+878 DSDLQ

-891 PLSKSA
+891 PFGKRA

-926 GSSPTPWL
+926 GSSPTPLL

-961 ALPASGV
+961 ALPAAGV

-986 AAPQVTPAPTTAA
+986 TTPPPAPGATAA

-1010 QDSRPYWP
+1010 EDSRIYWP
-1018 TQWRLQAARIT
+1018 TQWRLQAARLT
-1029 HSGRSWHDLS
+1029 HDGRSWHDLN
-1039 LSGSLERDTWRATVV
+1039 LSGSLERDTWRAAVV
-1054 ARELAGQLSYRAGGP
+1054 ARELAGQISFRAGGP

-1081 LDWPRAGVEQPAE
+1081 LDWPRAGLEQPAE
-1094 QVLQQPNAMPAIDL
+1094 QALQQPEAMPAIDL

-1128 SRVATQGPQAGV
+1128 NRLATQGPQAGV
-1140 SEWRLNALTLNT
+1140 SEWRLNALTLST

-1162 WVAHGL
+1162 WVAHGR
-1168 DATARRTALRLE
+1168 DAAARRTALRLE

-1187 ALLTRMGQPQTIRG
+1187 ALLTRMGQPQTVRG

-1213 GSPLNFDTPSLS
+1213 GSPMSFDTPSLS

-1230 DVGRGQFLRAE
+1230 DIGRGQFLRAE
-1241 PGVAKLI
+1241 PGVAQLI

-1273 FDFIRGNVSIAQGV
+1273 FDFIRGNVAIAQGV

-1299 AAVLLEGSAD
+1299 AAVLMEGSAD

-1332 VATLINPITGL
+1332 VATLINPVTGL
-1343 GAFLAQFLLRQPLQ
+1343 GTFLAQFLLRQPLQ

-1383 ARPDPNA
+1383 ARPDPDS